1 MGKVIILVCEIFRQ
15 LTAMCAKR
23 YSDRLVLISLSPTLG
38 RAEMNPYPQTIAMD
52 ASLKQV
58 AYPAR
63 ARGKM
68 YMLSWHFYILIA

>member
-15 LTAMCAKR
+15 VTAMRVKR

-38 RAEMNPYPQTIAMD
+38 RAGMNLGSQTIAMD
-52 ASLKQV
+52 ASLEEA

-63 ARGKM
+63 AGGKM
-68 YMLSWHFYILIA
+68 YTSP